1 MKDIKKLR
9 YNNYDTSS
17 LLRLFHN
24 TQKIDAIGT
33 CVSNQIWV
41 KYWSLKNN
49 HKRPWWNRKG
59 KMTQNKYQLFI

>member
-24 TQKIDAIGT
+24 TQTIDAIGT
-33 CVSNQIWV
+33 CVSNMGEILVTEKQPQKTLV
-41 KYWSLKNN
+41 ESE
-49 HKRPWWNRKG
+49 R
-59 KMTQNKYQLFI
+59 